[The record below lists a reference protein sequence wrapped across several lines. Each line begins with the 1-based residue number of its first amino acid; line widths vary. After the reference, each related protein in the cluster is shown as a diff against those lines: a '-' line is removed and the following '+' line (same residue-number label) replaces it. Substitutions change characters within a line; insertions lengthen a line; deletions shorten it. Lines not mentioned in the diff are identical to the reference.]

1 MVQKSKVLD
10 LAKGGAFSCN
20 NINMTEEQVKQLNAI
35 YEEAIEKLKGI
46 QMEKQEIVKAY
57 IKELEEAK
65 IRALRTSLGLSNNQ
79 L

>member
-1 MVQKSKVLD
+1 
-10 LAKGGAFSCN
+10 
-20 NINMTEEQVKQLNAI
+20 MTEEQVKQLNAI

-65 IRALRTSLGLSNNQ
+65 IRALRTSLGLSDNQ

>member
-1 MVQKSKVLD
+1 MT
-10 LAKGGAFSCN
+10 
-20 NINMTEEQVKQLNAI
+20 ITEEQVKQLNAI

-65 IRALRTSLGLSNNQ
+65 IRALQASLGLSDNQ
-79 L
+79 Q

>member
-1 MVQKSKVLD
+1 
-10 LAKGGAFSCN
+10 
-20 NINMTEEQVKQLNAI
+20 MTEEQVKQLNAI

-65 IRALRTSLGLSNNQ
+65 IRALQASLGLSDHQ
-79 L
+79 Q

>member
-1 MVQKSKVLD
+1 
-10 LAKGGAFSCN
+10 
-20 NINMTEEQVKQLNAI
+20 MTEEQVKQLNAI

-65 IRALRTSLGLSNNQ
+65 IRALQASLGLSDNQ
-79 L
+79 Q

>member
-1 MVQKSKVLD
+1 
-10 LAKGGAFSCN
+10 
-20 NINMTEEQVKQLNAI
+20 MTEEQVKQLNAI

-65 IRALRTSLGLSNNQ
+65 IRALQASLGLSDHQ
-79 L
+79 

>member
-1 MVQKSKVLD
+1 
-10 LAKGGAFSCN
+10 
-20 NINMTEEQVKQLNAI
+20 MTEEQVRQLNAI

-65 IRALRTSLGLSNNQ
+65 IRALQASLGLSDNQ
-79 L
+79 Q

>member
-1 MVQKSKVLD
+1 
-10 LAKGGAFSCN
+10 
-20 NINMTEEQVKQLNAI
+20 MTEEQVKQLNAI